1 MAHNPEPIPLAVSR
15 RNRNV
20 NRLLGRRKHL
30 TRPWFIEQRR
40 DFAPIRFCGQRNASR
55 VRLRA
60 KPTSHGPPVLERDHM
75 CKANSHAEDS
85 NAKTLPNSCL
95 EAARFAPENCGIH
108 AEKSQYPCSKATIFM
123 PEQHETISKHRE
135 NHAQELRNSCRNP
148 TRTLST
154 PMESRA
160 DAASLLR
167 IPNAQRARG
176 VVFDDAKPAQLRA
189 TSHHRRLSS
198 RVSAAPNRI
207 AAAGRYRRLPN
218 HNAASRSQIT
228 GKRAASPATGRRR
241 CDSGSRSFL
250 CARALPQ
257 RSRLRFRVA
266 NEFS

>member
-1 MAHNPEPIPLAVSR
+1 
-15 RNRNV
+15 
-20 NRLLGRRKHL
+20 
-30 TRPWFIEQRR
+30 
-40 DFAPIRFCGQRNASR
+40 
-55 VRLRA
+55 
-60 KPTSHGPPVLERDHM
+60 M

-95 EAARFAPENCGIH
+95 KAARFVPESCGIH
-108 AEKSQYPCSKATIFM
+108 AGKPQYPCSKATIFM
-123 PEQHETISKHRE
+123 LEQHETISKHRE

-176 VVFDDAKPAQLRA
+176 VVFDDTKPAQHRA
-189 TSHHRRLSS
+189 TSHHCRLSS
-198 RVSAAPNRI
+198 RASAAPNRI
-207 AAAGRYRRLPN
+207 AAAGRYRRLLN
-218 HNAASRSQIT
+218 YNAASRSQIT

-257 RSRLRFRVA
+257 RSRLRFRVVS
-266 NEFS
+266 EFS